1 MSSSRIASHA
11 DVAALIGQDDHS
23 YVKVAIFD
31 LDGILRGKFMQREK
45 FLKSLDT
52 GFGLCDVVLGWDVND
67 QLYDNTAFT
76 GWHTGFPDAQVAIR
90 PETGRQVPIEDN
102 CWLFLGEFTGA
113 AARICP
119 RCTLARVLER
129 AAGMNFAVKAGFEYE
144 FFLFSETPESV
155 RAKHHQDLTPVAPGN
170 TGYSMLRQASLSGFS
185 RDLLDMCSR
194 MKMPLEGLHEEM
206 GAGVV
211 EGALAADTGMAA
223 ADHAALFKTYTKA
236 LAQQNGM
243 MATFMAKWSERE
255 AGQSGHIHLSLTS
268 PDGADSAFHEPGQ
281 EHGISTL
288 MRHFIGGQQALM
300 PAFTALFAPT
310 INSYRRLVPGV
321 WAPTTANWGIDNRT
335 CALRVIPGG
344 AESQR
349 VEHRLPGA
357 DANPYLALAA
367 ALASGLYGIENE
379 IEPGPAIT
387 GNAYDATLPPDRQLP
402 RTLEEASQMFSDS
415 AVARDWFGDSF
426 VDHFA
431 ASRDWEVRQSRKYV
445 SDWELARYFELI

>member
-11 DVAALIGQDDHS
+11 DVAALIGQDNHS

-90 PETGRQVPIEDN
+90 PETGRQVPIENN
-102 CWLFLGEFTGA
+102 CWLFLGEFTGT

-119 RCTLARVLER
+119 RRTLARVLER

-155 RAKHHQDLTPVAPGN
+155 RTKHYQDLIPVAPGN
-170 TGYSMLRQASLSGFS
+170 TGYSMLRQASQSGFS

-194 MKMPLEGLHEEM
+194 MKMPLEGMHEEM

-236 LAQQNGM
+236 LAQQNGT

-349 VEHRLPGA
+349 IEHRLPGA

-387 GNAYDATLPPDRQLP
+387 GNAYDATLPPGRQLP